1 MQTSL
6 QIAEYISSLLV
17 EAGHK
22 GSLALYTSNL
32 TSELDKLEIDGVFS
46 YNDCIRVI
54 KIGTDSY
61 EIESSSI
68 QATTEIVAE
77 EEEYK
82 FLMYGRKSKGNYKQ
96 IEIKPMKN
104 SYVVS
109 AIIGEILDTYPEH
122 RGFNPKEIARNIITT
137 ISLDS
142 TIIYITKTNRI
153 IINIDDE
160 LYITERYDGGFAGK
174 TKLTEQLIHK
184 DIELLYIIMGEHHTK
199 TTWTKDTLPQD
210 CIYTL
215 GNNDDV
221 DNVDNW

>member
-1 MQTSL
+1 MQTSS
-6 QIAEYISSLLV
+6 QIAEYIASLLV
-17 EAGHK
+17 EAGHR
-22 GSLALYTSNL
+22 GSLSLYTSNL
-32 TSELDKLEIDGVFS
+32 TLELDKMEIDETFS

-68 QATTEIVAE
+68 QATQEIVE
-77 EEEYK
+77 DEEEYK
-82 FLMYGRKSKGNYKQ
+82 FLMYGRKSKGTYKQ

-109 AIIGEILDTYPEH
+109 AIIGEIIDAYPEH
-122 RGFNPKEIARNIITT
+122 KGFNPKEIARNIITT

-153 IINIDDE
+153 IINIEDE
-160 LYITERYDGGFAGK
+160 LYITERYDGGFAAK
-174 TKLTEQLIHK
+174 TKLTEILIHK
-184 DIELLYIIMGEHHTK
+184 DIEILYIIMGEKHTK

-215 GNNDDV
+215 DSNDDV
-221 DNVDNW
+221 DNIDNW